1 MAVSEDEWTVLRAL
15 KTGDPPHSERALVLA
30 TGLEEL
36 VVIRALEA
44 LARTEPPLAGGEVD
58 VRIGERLWAA
68 TRAGDDALAGADP
81 RIERRPG
88 PQLPP

>member
-30 TGLEEL
+30 TGLDEL
-36 VVIRALEA
+36 ALVRALEA
-44 LARTEPPLAGGEVD
+44 LADTEPPLARGAVD
-58 VRIGERLWAA
+58 VTVGERLWAA

-81 RIERRPG
+81 RIER
-88 PQLPP
+88 PPEPLSP